1 MNNKTYTLNVFVLS
15 IIYKAKV
22 MFLIHYYSNFSIS
35 FSNYIFDIKTI
46 VNITSSG
53 INVKN
58 MRKTEYINNFF
69 LYWKINDKNIVA
81 LRIY

>member
-1 MNNKTYTLNVFVLS
+1 MNNKIYTLNVFVLS

-35 FSNYIFDIKTI
+35 FSNHIFDTKII
-46 VNITSSG
+46 INITSSG

-58 MRKTEYINNFF
+58 VRKTEYINIFF
-69 LYWKINDKNIVA
+69 FISKN
-81 LRIY
+81 

>member
-1 MNNKTYTLNVFVLS
+1 MNNKIYTLNVFVLS

-35 FSNYIFDIKTI
+35 FSNHIFNTKII
-46 VNITSSG
+46 INITSSG

-58 MRKTEYINNFF
+58 VKKTKYINIFF
-69 LYWKINDKNIVA
+69 SYRKINDKNIVP
-81 LRIY
+81 L